1 MFINSNCHDFWGSY
15 DEYYANDRNRIFMEI
30 VANFIQLKVSGYT
43 GDLSTL
49 RNIIGDNAY
58 NFLESYYDKLM
69 APSTGNA
76 INSSNVV
83 FGPTSIST
91 ISSSANESLIDSNI
105 DLNNYDS
112 LKGAIDSI
120 NSLTDFGNYNSLEE
134 YKRAFV
140 RELVDSGRILEIKNG
155 QCIFALVTDPVMA
168 EELVG
173 TEKLNNMII
182 KNILNPLLFNDIS
195 NVICSLSDEKFNELF
210 SSEAMRSFVQNL
222 SDEDFE
228 KITKYLLD
236 KNMKALQNDVFVDRL
251 LQLDNSSLL
260 DVLINCKRSYDKD
273 YFYTFYDS
281 IGEDSSYVRLMEEL
295 SERFFEPEFYFANV
309 NNINNLADRLY
320 SSSIYKL
327 ENEFFKNFISSFIS
341 KHDEVKKSVYSKLSD
356 LAGNV
361 INYENGS
368 LRVNDSILNGSKYYI
383 LSYDIDGKT
392 ITTDYYG
399 FSLFSPPSDMVEAAY
414 RGTLSNISIV
424 ANDFK
429 NKLEITPEM
438 GLSKGL
444 NEIVVMVDGVEQRI
458 IGQSLYGSSINIANY
473 FSPNSNVEVKTV
485 IPLNDYNHSDLN
497 ANQLYEVLFETENG
511 LIKKYLLADS
521 TGSLDLNS
529 IIYHESILGIK
540 DVQVN
545 EMSLN
550 EAVSNL
556 VSIDSN
562 SAFSDIF
569 SATKY
574 GGNQGDV
581 YNYLKSLLDGE
592 ELSTVE
598 REKATILNN
607 LINKYF
613 GDLSDIDKVKLAYHY
628 ANGGCFYMAFANI
641 FATYMGSLE
650 NGASIFKN
658 LFGYD
663 LYIEDGS
670 LKQYNLEAIAFEMYL
685 NHFSKNYDS
694 ISSILD
700 SGDAGVSLASFDSR
714 VKSLFDEK
722 GIEIDRNAVLRINTP
737 GDVNNMLTTIV
748 EDLLKNPNGFHIIS
762 AKDFSL
768 ESLIS
773 DNRAVNDAALAG
785 ANASNGNYEHV
796 GGHAMTLVDVDVDG
810 SLIVSSWGGK
820 YRLPL
825 SSVIEN
831 VNNGSYCRVTNI
843 GFKLPENVIISS
855 KGGE

>member
-1 MFINSNCHDFWGSY
+1 M
-15 DEYYANDRNRIFMEI
+15 
-30 VANFIQLKVSGYT
+30 
-43 GDLSTL
+43 
-49 RNIIGDNAY
+49 
-58 NFLESYYDKLM
+58 
-69 APSTGNA
+69 
-76 INSSNVV
+76 
-83 FGPTSIST
+83 
-91 ISSSANESLIDSNI
+91 
-105 DLNNYDS
+105 
-112 LKGAIDSI
+112 
-120 NSLTDFGNYNSLEE
+120 
-134 YKRAFV
+134 
-140 RELVDSGRILEIKNG
+140 
-155 QCIFALVTDPVMA
+155 
-168 EELVG
+168 
-173 TEKLNNMII
+173 
-182 KNILNPLLFNDIS
+182 
-195 NVICSLSDEKFNELF
+195 
-210 SSEAMRSFVQNL
+210 
-222 SDEDFE
+222 
-228 KITKYLLD
+228 
-236 KNMKALQNDVFVDRL
+236 
-251 LQLDNSSLL
+251 
-260 DVLINCKRSYDKD
+260 
-273 YFYTFYDS
+273 
-281 IGEDSSYVRLMEEL
+281 
-295 SERFFEPEFYFANV
+295 
-309 NNINNLADRLY
+309 
-320 SSSIYKL
+320 
-327 ENEFFKNFISSFIS
+327 
-341 KHDEVKKSVYSKLSD
+341 
-356 LAGNV
+356 
-361 INYENGS
+361 
-368 LRVNDSILNGSKYYI
+368 
-383 LSYDIDGKT
+383 
-392 ITTDYYG
+392 
-399 FSLFSPPSDMVEAAY
+399 
-414 RGTLSNISIV
+414 
-424 ANDFK
+424 
-429 NKLEITPEM
+429 
-438 GLSKGL
+438 
-444 NEIVVMVDGVEQRI
+444 
-458 IGQSLYGSSINIANY
+458 
-473 FSPNSNVEVKTV
+473 
-485 IPLNDYNHSDLN
+485 
-497 ANQLYEVLFETENG
+497 
-511 LIKKYLLADS
+511 ADS